1 MRNSM
6 KLKTGLLHLLLVFS
20 CTFLLPIAARA
31 EGVAFS
37 DVEASTPHS
46 GDIAWLA
53 TNDISTGW
61 VESEDV
67 RTFRGMNDVVRQDMA
82 AFLHRLANYAN
93 AELSNS
99 STITFS
105 DVTEKTPHA
114 DDIAWLAATGIST
127 GWEESGKYEFRGAE
141 TVKRQDMAAFLYRL
155 AGSPQYEPTASIKS
169 YFSDVD
175 ESTPHYRE
183 VLWLAEKGISEGW
196 TMPDGSHEFRGM
208 DTVKRQDMA
217 AFLNR
222 LASLLLGIRDDLPND
237 EFEYV
242 IGDQGYGDG
251 AYITGY
257 NGSEKNVEVPSK
269 IEGANVVAINISSD
283 GWDLDVERI
292 DLSQAVWMRSV
303 DVSVT
308 GYRSPFHINFGYLP
322 SLVNLETEYAS
333 FDEWIDL
340 TDCPSLRR
348 LYLSDGSYFRGGL
361 SYNGKSLEELM
372 ISICGFSGTFNIGD
386 APKLRSLGIYQN
398 PISELKFGDCPS
410 LERLDVRYT
419 KISSLD
425 IDQFPNLKE
434 LICIDNE
441 ISDTS
446 HLEAWL
452 AQPGHTG
459 TVEP

>member
-1 MRNSM
+1 M
-6 KLKTGLLHLLLVFS
+6 
-20 CTFLLPIAARA
+20 
-31 EGVAFS
+31 
-37 DVEASTPHS
+37 
-46 GDIAWLA
+46 
-53 TNDISTGW
+53 
-61 VESEDV
+61 
-67 RTFRGMNDVVRQDMA
+67 
-82 AFLHRLANYAN
+82 
-93 AELSNS
+93 
-99 STITFS
+99 
-105 DVTEKTPHA
+105 
-114 DDIAWLAATGIST
+114 
-127 GWEESGKYEFRGAE
+127 
-141 TVKRQDMAAFLYRL
+141 
-155 AGSPQYEPTASIKS
+155 
-169 YFSDVD
+169 
-175 ESTPHYRE
+175 
-183 VLWLAEKGISEGW
+183 
-196 TMPDGSHEFRGM
+196 
-208 DTVKRQDMA
+208 
-217 AFLNR
+217 
-222 LASLLLGIRDDLPND
+222 PND